1 MSESRRGRNAKSQD
15 DGDAEGVD
23 EAREQLLEAMALY
36 KLRDTVV
43 DYVLS
48 TNPILKGIHNS
59 TYASP
64 IEQ

>member
-1 MSESRRGRNAKSQD
+1 MSDNDDSQVTD
-15 DGDAEGVD
+15 PQEMG

-36 KLRDTVV
+36 NLRNTVV
-43 DYVLS
+43 ESVLS